1 MTMSDKSFLTV
12 HNVRHGFATN
22 SSSTHSIVYMRGQ
35 KLRDVAAQGGFGWGN
50 FTLTDRADKRRYLA
64 AQVYQSLCHTVG
76 SDVALTVAE
85 AWTGAALTPD
95 KDMGIEE
102 YVDHQSVISFPSN
115 FEGKGICREYVE
127 DFARFLD
134 RDDVAVLG
142 GNDNSDGHPDLER
155 GDVESAGVRDGIAD
169 VYGAFVARK
178 DPTGFWTLFNRSN
191 GNKLRVSFGNG
202 GFMEAPTKAAAPEL
216 VDVSIT
222 NWCNTG
228 CDYCYR
234 NSTTKGRHAD
244 KNTLA
249 SLAYALK
256 ELKVFEVALGGGET
270 TAHPDFVS
278 ILDGFRWAGV
288 VPNFTTKD
296 LSWLRDKDRA
306 AQILERCG
314 AFAYSAES
322 ALAVEMFAEV
332 WKAVGWKADGK
343 CYPDVVKATI
353 QHVVGTTDAEGF
365 KALLLACNTH
375 KLPVTLLG
383 YKTVGRGLMYQ
394 PTVFDWVGVVKELV
408 KDKHL
413 RIGIDTVLADTGYQA
428 LKDAGVPEWCVTRH
442 EGKFSAYIDAVEG
455 KMGPSSFCKKGEYS
469 KLALTGGS
477 TDIADNITKAFQS
490 Y

>member
-155 GDVESAGVRDGIAD
+155 GDVESAGVRDGITD

-202 GFMEAPTKAAAPEL
+202 GFMEAPTKATAPEL

-244 KNTLA
+244 KSTCGSRRQAGCTSRRQPAAGFESEGLDRTRPRHNHHKQPPRNT
-249 SLAYALK
+249 
-256 ELKVFEVALGGGET
+256 KV
-270 TAHPDFVS
+270 P
-278 ILDGFRWAGV
+278 
-288 VPNFTTKD
+288 
-296 LSWLRDKDRA
+296 
-306 AQILERCG
+306 
-314 AFAYSAES
+314 
-322 ALAVEMFAEV
+322 
-332 WKAVGWKADGK
+332 ADGSGQMPPTSNPCK
-343 CYPDVVKATI
+343 PSNKA
-353 QHVVGTTDAEGF
+353 GGLDPPPRF
-365 KALLLACNTH
+365 L
-375 KLPVTLLG
+375 
-383 YKTVGRGLMYQ
+383 TVMIGENAR
-394 PTVFDWVGVVKELV
+394 
-408 KDKHL
+408 
-413 RIGIDTVLADTGYQA
+413 RIG
-428 LKDAGVPEWCVTRH
+428 
-442 EGKFSAYIDAVEG
+442 
-455 KMGPSSFCKKGEYS
+455 
-469 KLALTGGS
+469 
-477 TDIADNITKAFQS
+477 
-490 Y
+490 